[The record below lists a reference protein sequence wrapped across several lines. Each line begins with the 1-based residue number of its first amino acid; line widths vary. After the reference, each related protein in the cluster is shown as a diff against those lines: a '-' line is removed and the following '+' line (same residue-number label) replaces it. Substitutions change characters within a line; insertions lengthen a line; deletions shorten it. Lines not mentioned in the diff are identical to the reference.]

1 MRIRKLQ
8 ASFGKLK
15 NESLRFHDGL
25 NVIYAPNE
33 SGKSTWCAFIRAML
47 YGIDSSERARA
58 GSLPDKQRYAPWSG
72 APMEGTMD
80 VNADGFDITLQ
91 RTTVSRSAPM
101 REFSAVYTGTGRPV
115 EGMNGANCGE
125 LLTGINREVFR
136 RSAFI
141 EQGSVAV
148 SGSPE
153 LEKRIHAIVSSGDEA
168 TSYTEA
174 DARLKVWQR
183 KRRYHR
189 KGMLPTLEGEMD
201 EAQRRLSEMGSSVD
215 AAHELEAKLEQTK
228 AECAALE
235 EQVAEARR
243 RQRSDALRKL
253 RDSRA
258 QVQARSD
265 DHDAALAAV
274 SRSRD
279 ALRRNEFGDRSVEEL
294 EEEIQKDRAELNETS
309 PSGHAHLSLIP
320 AVLFSVLAVLLA
332 AIFGIGNRLPLIL
345 GAGLCCIGAV
355 LCFLRY
361 SRVLQ
366 ESREDQSRQE
376 RILRKYGISVP
387 EDLDRILKE
396 RETLENAIRE
406 AEDYERESRER
417 LDRAGQELHRMEE
430 TAVNDL
436 DFTGGDSEA
445 ARLNRQLQKKRTEA
459 AALTAHISG
468 ISGKLSAMGDPMVL
482 ASSLSSMRSE
492 YETIQAEYEAITLAE
507 ELLREADTEISNRFS
522 PELGRVA
529 AQYMSEMT
537 GGRYEDVLIGQD
549 FSARARTKD
558 DTVARDAE
566 YLSAGT
572 LDLMYL
578 AVRLAVCE
586 LALPEGEPCPLILD
600 DALVNLDET
609 REAQAMKLL
618 RKLALNRQIILFTC
632 RKPAGWLPEGKE

>member
-1 MRIRKLQ
+1 MIIRKLQ
-8 ASFGKLK
+8 ASFGKLQ
-15 NESLRFHDGL
+15 NETLRFHGGL

-72 APMEGTMD
+72 APMEGSMD
-80 VNADGFDITLQ
+80 VTADGFDMTLQ

-101 REFSAVYTGTGRPV
+101 REFSAVYTGSNRPV
-115 EGMNGANCGE
+115 EGMTGSNCGE

-141 EQGSVAV
+141 EQGGVAV
-148 SGSPE
+148 KGSPE
-153 LEKRIHAIVSSGDEA
+153 LEKRIHSIVSSGDEQ
-168 TSYTEA
+168 TSFSEA
-174 DARLKVWQR
+174 DARLKAWQH

-189 KGMLPTLEGEMD
+189 KGLLPALEVEMD
-201 EAQRRLSEMGSSVD
+201 ETQRRLSEMDSSVD
-215 AAHELEAKLEQTK
+215 AANELEAKLE
-228 AECAALE
+228 AANRECAALE
-235 EQVAEARR
+235 EQVSDARR
-243 RQRSDALRKL
+243 RQRTEAMRRL
-253 RDSRA
+253 RDGRS

-265 DHDAALAAV
+265 DHDAALL
-274 SRSRD
+274 SLSQSRD
-279 ALRRNEFGDRSVEEL
+279 ALRRNEFGNRSAEEL
-294 EEEIQKDRAELNETS
+294 EAEVRQDRAF
-309 PSGHAHLSLIP
+309 LSEAEAESKPGLALLP
-320 AVLFSVLAVLLA
+320 AVAFSILAVVLAA
-332 AIFGIGNRLPLIL
+332 FYGMASRLPLIL

-355 LCFLRY
+355 IFFLRY
-361 SRVLQ
+361 SRSLQ
-366 ESREDQSRQE
+366 ASREAQAE
-376 RILRKYGISVP
+376 RGRLLRKYGISVP
-387 EDLDRILKE
+387 EDLDRILAE
-396 RETLENAIRE
+396 REALEAAISQAEE
-406 AEDYERESRER
+406 AERASRER
-417 LDRAGQELHRMEE
+417 LDRAGQELHRLEE
-430 TAVNDL
+430 EAVNDL

-445 ARLNRQLQKKRTEA
+445 ARLNRRLQQKRAEVS
-459 AALTAHISG
+459 ALTAHISG

-482 ASSLSSMRSE
+482 TSSLSALRSE
-492 YETIQAEYEAITLAE
+492 YETIQDEYDAITLAQ
-507 ELLREADTEISNRFS
+507 ELLREADTEIQNRFS

-537 GGRYEDVLIGQD
+537 GGRYEDILIGQD
-549 FSARARTKD
+549 FSARTRTRD
-558 DTVARDAE
+558 DTVARDSE

-618 RKLALNRQIILFTC
+618 RKLALKRQIILFTC
-632 RKPAGWLPEGKE
+632 RKPAGWTSE